1 MKHFVFLIT
10 LFFLT
15 ACTTSISKEELLK
28 LNGYWEIVEVE
39 FNNGQKKSYKVNPSI
54 DYIELK
60 EMKGFKKKVQP
71 KFDGTYNISNDSEP
85 FTIIEKNGTF
95 LLTYSNALSEWEE
108 QLLHLKDN
116 TFTIKNE
123 DNITYTYKRYEPI
136 KIQ

>member
-1 MKHFVFLIT
+1 MKRFLFLIT
-10 LFFLT
+10 TFLLT
-15 ACTTSISKEELLK
+15 ACTTSVSKEELLK

-39 FNNGQKKSYKVNPSI
+39 FSNGQKKSYKVNPSI

-71 KFDGTYNISNDSEP
+71 KFDGTYNVSNDSEP
-85 FTIIEKNGTF
+85 FTIIEKEDVFIFAYTN
-95 LLTYSNALSEWEE
+95 SLSEWKEK
-108 QLLHLKDN
+108 LIHVDDN

-136 KIQ
+136 KIE

>member
-1 MKHFVFLIT
+1 MKRFLFLIPI
-10 LFFLT
+10 FFLT
-15 ACTTSISKEELLK
+15 ACTTSVSKEELLK

-39 FNNGQKKSYKVNPSI
+39 FSNGQKKSYKVNPSI

-71 KFDGTYNISNDSEP
+71 KFDGTYNVSNDNEP
-85 FTIIEKNGTF
+85 FTIIEKEGVFAFVYTN
-95 LLTYSNALSEWEE
+95 SLSEWEE
-108 QLLHLKDN
+108 KLIHVGDN

-136 KIQ
+136 KIE